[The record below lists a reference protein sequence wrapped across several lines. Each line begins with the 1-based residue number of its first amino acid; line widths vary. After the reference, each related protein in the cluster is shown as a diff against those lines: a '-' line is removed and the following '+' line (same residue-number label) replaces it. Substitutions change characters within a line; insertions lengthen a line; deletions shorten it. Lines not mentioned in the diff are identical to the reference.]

1 MLTLLRPTEIF
12 TFGMG
17 LLGMTLGRL
26 LALKEIQVLLVQQEQ
41 MEVTGLMAQRVPRAQ
56 QVQLEILAQLVQLV
70 LKVNKD

>member
-1 MLTLLRPTEIF
+1 
-12 TFGMG
+12 
-17 LLGMTLGRL
+17 MTLGRL

-41 MEVTGLMAQRVPRAQ
+41 LEVTGLMAQRVPRAQ